1 MAQYTTNS
9 SKNLKNKN
17 IKLNLEDLEEMKRI
31 VEDELA
37 KQKSESKH
45 SDDSDEDLDDDQDK
59 PSADDAGPD
68 PYNLID
74 GTGIADLAALMQVE
88 NGRGAAHRGS
98 SRADDPNTSKRYT
111 LGTSSS
117 DDDED
122 VAISDDRRDSD
133 DDNSRPLPDAI

>member
-1 MAQYTTNS
+1 
-9 SKNLKNKN
+9 
-17 IKLNLEDLEEMKRI
+17 MKRI

-59 PSADDAGPD
+59 PVADNDGPD
-68 PYNLID
+68 RHNMFEEPRNPNLD
-74 GTGIADLAALMQVE
+74 APMQVE
-88 NGRGAAHRGS
+88 NGRGMVHSDSFAV
-98 SRADDPNTSKRYT
+98 DNPNTSKRYT

-122 VAISDDRRDSD
+122 VAISNDRQDSD